1 LDQIISIKIQPLCD
15 VKKCLF
21 FSQQDIENFK
31 AEVEKRQLK
40 ESSPDGSGKV
50 SSVVVKELDEGSL
63 PASPM
68 SMSPIES
75 S

>member
-1 LDQIISIKIQPLCD
+1 
-15 VKKCLF
+15 
-21 FSQQDIENFK
+21 
-31 AEVEKRQLK
+31 VEKRQLK

>member
-1 LDQIISIKIQPLCD
+1 MF
-15 VKKCLF
+15 V